1 MRRWTSFG
9 GRPPAT
15 CDAVR
20 RVVRRAVVA
29 AVAMTLASSASAQ
42 TGYVTLSD
50 SARLF
55 YKIMGHGR
63 DTIIAIHGGP
73 GLDLESVAGDFA
85 VLARRHTVIFYDQR
99 GGGKSTLPSDTST
112 LGATRQVQDLDEL
125 RRHFGLTRVTLVAHS
140 YGPLLAASYAL
151 AHPANV
157 SRMVFFGPVPPRR
170 GDFWARFGE
179 SLGKRLDATQRAA
192 QSAAARKM
200 TDPSSTDDEVRR
212 ACRDYWAVGLRPRLA
227 EPDRT
232 QALIKADL
240 CATDPAGIRYGN
252 RVGNRVIMASYGDW
266 DLRQRLRTL
275 AVPTLVVHGEEESIP
290 MDLVEE
296 WVTSMPRA
304 TLLKVPR
311 AAHFTYAERP
321 ELVWPAV
328 ERFLT
333 DP

>member
-1 MRRWTSFG
+1 MTIEAKASWRTSSALRR
-9 GRPPAT
+9 
-15 CDAVR
+15 
-20 RVVRRAVVA
+20 A
-29 AVAMTLASSASAQ
+29 AVAVMLASSASAQ
-42 TGYVTLSD
+42 SGYVTMSD
-50 SARLF
+50 SARLY
-55 YKIMGHGR
+55 YKVVGHGA

-73 GLDLESVAGDFA
+73 GLDLESIAGDFA
-85 VLARRHTVIFYDQR
+85 VLGEHHTVIFYDQR
-99 GGGKSTLPSDTST
+99 GGGKSTLPPDTST
-112 LGATRQVQDLDEL
+112 LVASRQVQDLDEL
-125 RRHFGLTRVTLVAHS
+125 RRHFGLSRVALVAHS

-151 AHPANV
+151 AHPSNV

-170 GDFWARFGE
+170 GDLWQRFGQ
-179 SLGKRLDATQRAA
+179 SIGQRIDSVQRAA
-192 QSAAARKM
+192 QASASRRMTSASSSDDVVRK
-200 TDPSSTDDEVRR
+200 
-212 ACRDYWAVGLRPRLA
+212 ACRDYWSVGLRPRLA
-227 EPDRT
+227 EDRT
-232 QALIKADL
+232 LPLVKSDL

-266 DLRQRLRTL
+266 DLRQGLRSL
-275 AVPTLVVHGEEESIP
+275 NVPTLVVHGEEESIP

-333 DP
+333 GA